1 MSPAQTPHRH
11 LAAALLAGALC
22 AEVFGQGGAR
32 SPFLPAQAA
41 TGNAP
46 TQGAPLEFRGY
57 VVTGEGVQYRIYDPA
72 RKAGA
77 WVRLNERNADFD
89 VIAKKHDG
97 DHNQLVIEYQGRE
110 LKLAERESKI
120 ISAGN
125 AVLAAPPAPG
135 PSAVPAPVSNVAP
148 AVTQTV
154 VVNPT
159 PQDEAKR
166 LEAVASE
173 VARRRALREQ
183 AAQQPA
189 PSTPGVVVPQLQ
201 PPPVNFP
208 GGANQMNT
216 GVPRPM
222 NAPGR

>member
-1 MSPAQTPHRH
+1 MPSTQTPHRR
-11 LAAALLAGALC
+11 LAAAFLAGALC
-22 AEVFGQGGAR
+22 AAAFGQGGTR
-32 SPFLPAQAA
+32 SPFLPAQTG

-46 TQGAPLEFRGY
+46 TQGAPLEYRGY
-57 VVTGEGVQYRIYDPA
+57 LVTGEGVQYRIYDPA

-89 VIAKKHDG
+89 VIAKKHDS
-97 DHNQLVIEYQGRE
+97 DHNQLVIEHQGRE
-110 LKLAERESKI
+110 LKLAEREPKI
-120 ISAGN
+120 VSAGSG
-125 AVLAAPPAPG
+125 VLSAPPAPG
-135 PSAVPAPVSNVAP
+135 PSAVPAPASNVAP

-154 VVNPT
+154 VVNPS

-183 AAQQPA
+183 AVQQPA
-189 PSTPGVVVPQLQ
+189 PGTPGVVVPQLQ

-208 GGANQMNT
+208 GGQNQFNP
-216 GVPRPM
+216 GAQRPM